1 MQEETLRLIEQ
12 VVWTDNVDFRTIFS
26 APYTFLNATL
36 SSHYDLSDV
45 HESETE
51 WVRHDFSAAA
61 TRGGL
66 LSQGSI
72 LSANATARRT
82 SPTLRGKFIRQALL
96 CQDIDPPPVGVNTN
110 LPEIGD
116 NEPHKT
122 MRQRL
127 DEHQADIS
135 CATCHASMDP
145 LGLGLEHFNGVG
157 QYRETDKGLTMD
169 TTGVLFGQQS
179 FDGPKS
185 LGVILQD
192 REETALCLVRHL
204 FRHLVGHK
212 EVGDENAQLI
222 LLDYL
227 FELDGYRLKDF
238 LLSMVSTSLFRTI
251 GTAAGMSH
259 ATTATSAPFID
270 GGLESEAP

>member
-1 MQEETLRLIEQ
+1 
-12 VVWTDNVDFRTIFS
+12 
-26 APYTFLNATL
+26 
-36 SSHYDLSDV
+36 
-45 HESETE
+45 
-51 WVRHDFSAAA
+51 
-61 TRGGL
+61 
-66 LSQGSI
+66 
-72 LSANATARRT
+72 
-82 SPTLRGKFIRQALL
+82 
-96 CQDIDPPPVGVNTN
+96 
-110 LPEIGD
+110 
-116 NEPHKT
+116 
-122 MRQRL
+122 
-127 DEHQADIS
+127 
-135 CATCHASMDP
+135 MDP

-169 TTGVLFGQQS
+169 TTGVLFGQS

-259 ATTATSAPFID
+259 ATTATSTPFID